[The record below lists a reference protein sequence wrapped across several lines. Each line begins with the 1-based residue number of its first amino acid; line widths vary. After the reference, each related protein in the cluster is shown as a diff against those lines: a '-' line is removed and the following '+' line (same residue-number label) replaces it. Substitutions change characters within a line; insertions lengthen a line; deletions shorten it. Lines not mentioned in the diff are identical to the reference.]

1 MAAGHQV
8 EQAAA
13 RRSRARPRL
22 GSSAGWLRPGFL
34 FNRSGLLLLGIG
46 SVWWLGVILVSL
58 GAVLHVTASSS
69 VRVVKLTVRLGVARP
84 TDAEDTPSA

>member
-1 MAAGHQV
+1 
-8 EQAAA
+8 
-13 RRSRARPRL
+13 
-22 GSSAGWLRPGFL
+22 
-34 FNRSGLLLLGIG
+34 
-46 SVWWLGVILVSL
+46 VILVSL